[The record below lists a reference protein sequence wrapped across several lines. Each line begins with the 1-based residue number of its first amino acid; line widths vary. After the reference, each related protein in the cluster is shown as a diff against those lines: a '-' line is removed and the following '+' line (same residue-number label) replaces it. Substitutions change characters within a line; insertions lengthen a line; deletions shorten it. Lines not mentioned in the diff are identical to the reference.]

1 MTLISEQEYLKHI
14 KPALMKVFKDC
25 AFSYSGPTEFPF
37 QDTIESR
44 LFIFA
49 DTQNSYADNPMFW
62 DALLRAI
69 LDLGDT
75 EIFEIDTLGEHCFKY
90 TLGLD
95 QPCPDLYDSYRLI
108 CSLQGNWG
116 ISFDID
122 GVGLIGGP
130 TSFIDNIRKGYPEI
144 DQCVYYL
151 FYDMWSH
158 PIYSVDSGEPV
169 GKGMDW
175 VPKTIIHIYGEKKG
189 KEILEDARKM
199 NINPY
204 LWGNREKEILE
215 DARKINIYWD

>member
-1 MTLISEQEYLKHI
+1 MTLRSVISVEEYLKHI

-25 AFSYSGPTEFPF
+25 IFPCCGGSEFPF

-49 DTQNSYADNPMFW
+49 HTQNSYTDNPMFW
-62 DALLRAI
+62 DTLFRAI

-75 EIFEIDTLGEHCFKY
+75 EIFEIDTVQEWCFKY
-90 TLGLD
+90 TLGSD
-95 QPCPDLYDSYRLI
+95 QPLPDFDHSYRAI

-116 ISFDID
+116 ILFDID
-122 GVGLIGGP
+122 GIGLIGGP

-151 FYDMWSH
+151 FYDMWCP
-158 PIYSVDSGEPV
+158 PIYPVDSGEPV

-175 VPKTIIHIYGEKKG
+175 VPKTIIHIYGEKRG

-204 LWGNREKEILE
+204 LWGKERE
-215 DARKINIYWD
+215 RNS